1 MPSQPKNGRDFVI
14 YTEQM
19 LYLQKLI
26 FNIPFRREVRN
37 ITDMKEFNWASV
49 LDNFMHVMPSRQNTW
64 CTFLSLF
71 FIYSLF
77 KADLYIT
84 SQ

>member
-1 MPSQPKNGRDFVI
+1 MI

-37 ITDMKEFNWASV
+37 IADMEEFNWDSI
-49 LDNFMHVMPSRQNTW
+49 LDNFMHIMPSRENTW
-64 CTFLSLF
+64 CTFLYLF

-77 KADLYIT
+77 KVDLYIT